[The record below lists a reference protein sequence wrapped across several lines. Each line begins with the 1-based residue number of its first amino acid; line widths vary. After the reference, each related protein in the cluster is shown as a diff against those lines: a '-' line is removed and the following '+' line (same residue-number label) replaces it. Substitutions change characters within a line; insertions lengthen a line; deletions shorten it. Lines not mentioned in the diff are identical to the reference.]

1 MERDN
6 VPGATKMMRIRFRP
20 STGRALPFTVASTK
34 AKTKEQTKTKKR
46 PTSRTTFH
54 CFASRT
60 CELTGASTDTSAQ
73 HPPPPKRCPASRAS
87 RAWRG
92 RRRRLAV
99 GPCHQGQGRSDA
111 RDSRHRHDRP
121 WRPEVRESRSMAEH
135 PGFLREHPRWPAE
148 KAPGWAVACNGATNG
163 WQNEETNND
172 RPVR

>member
-73 HPPPPKRCPASRAS
+73 HPPPQTMPGIPSVPSMARAAAPPGGRAVSPRSRTVRCQGFSASARPAVASRGARMPEHGRAS
-87 RAWRG
+87 GIPARASTLAGREGARMG
-92 RRRRLAV
+92 RRV
-99 GPCHQGQGRSDA
+99 
-111 RDSRHRHDRP
+111 
-121 WRPEVRESRSMAEH
+121 
-135 PGFLREHPRWPAE
+135 
-148 KAPGWAVACNGATNG
+148 
-163 WQNEETNND
+163 
-172 RPVR
+172 